1 MKTVKQVAQLTG
13 ISVRTLQ
20 YYDEIGVFKPTKTS
34 ESGYR
39 LYDDEALK
47 VLQQILFFKEL
58 DFKLCDIKKIM
69 EDPNFDKINAF
80 KKQKE
85 LLKAKCDHINGL
97 IHLLEKL
104 EKGENCMSFKEFD
117 MSDYIEVLEN
127 FKNMNEEE
135 VIKNWGSVDAIE
147 EFVSIIKDKESDIAK
162 MAIKQYGSIEK
173 YTEAMKDNLAH
184 FSETVEQIE
193 QAKEKGVAYLEKS
206 KELTEKLVE
215 DLTVSVES
223 TNVQTIVHELVKMGE
238 EIMQGMNMGENYWGL
253 VIEGFLSEPSLVE
266 ANDRLYGKG
275 ASNFIG
281 RAYQYYFSHLNAL
294 ES

>member
-97 IHLLEKL
+97 IQLLEKL

-117 MSDYIEVLEN
+117 MSDYIKALEK
-127 FKNMNEEE
+127 FRNENTQE
-135 VIKNWGSVDAIE
+135 VIKNWGSVDAFD
-147 EFVSIIKDKESDIAK
+147 EFVCTVKDKESDIAK
-162 MAIKQYGSIEK
+162 IAIKQYGSIEN

-184 FSETVEQIE
+184 FSERVEQIE
-193 QAKEKGVAYLEKS
+193 HAKEKGVAYLEKS

-223 TNVQTIVHELVKMGE
+223 PNVQTIVHELVRMGE
-238 EIMQGMNMGENYWGL
+238 DIIQGVNMGENYWDL
-253 VIEGFLSEPSLVE
+253 VIEGFLSEPNLVE

-281 RAYQYYFSHLNAL
+281 RAYQYYFSHSNAL